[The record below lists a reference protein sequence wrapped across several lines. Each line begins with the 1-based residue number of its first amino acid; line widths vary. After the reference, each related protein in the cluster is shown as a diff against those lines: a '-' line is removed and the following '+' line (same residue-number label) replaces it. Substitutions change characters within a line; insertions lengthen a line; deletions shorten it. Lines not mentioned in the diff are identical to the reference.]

1 MFCATERLPRL
12 LLFSGIAWEVDSLGV
27 CRKTCPARI
36 IHNAIANVPVPSCAW
51 DPRLVHHAAL
61 FCPRRCSLAVGRRRR
76 HIRPRKAPDSTTITT
91 TSSSVRTAAARCGGT
106 RAAFGSTT
114 NTSPRRGRP
123 CAQEWA
129 SITSRPSKPVRD
141 TVANRTYILYSIV
154 FVRQPRGAR
163 RWTNRQLMGR
173 DRMECVR
180 RQLLHTDV

>member
-1 MFCATERLPRL
+1 MRGRTVTEAAAVLRHRVGGGQSWRLPQDLPGAYNTQCHRERARAVVCVGSAPRAPRRIVLSAQMFPRGGPKAPAYPATEGAGLDYYYYHFVL
-12 LLFSGIAWEVDSLGV
+12 GAHNSG
-27 CRKTCPARI
+27 
-36 IHNAIANVPVPSCAW
+36 PV
-51 DPRLVHHAAL
+51 
-61 FCPRRCSLAVGRRRR
+61 RR
-76 HIRPRKAPDSTTITT
+76 
-91 TSSSVRTAAARCGGT
+91 GT